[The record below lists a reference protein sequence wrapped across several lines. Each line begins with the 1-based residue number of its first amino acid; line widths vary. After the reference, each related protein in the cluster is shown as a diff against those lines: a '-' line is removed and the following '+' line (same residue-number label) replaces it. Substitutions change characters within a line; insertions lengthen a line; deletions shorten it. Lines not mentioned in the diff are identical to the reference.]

1 MPTASII
8 ACEDGSCLSRGWKL
22 ACSAGSNDSNDGQD
36 CNAQAISLEAQMHA
50 HAEAHSQAAVQ
61 AQNMVARAQAHAQA
75 QAAAEAQAQNLAL
88 QAQNLSMQAHQLEA
102 EASLVGSNISPP
114 EVWQLTT
121 FHRDSLLDR
130 EAIMR
135 AMACCQG

>member
-1 MPTASII
+1 
-8 ACEDGSCLSRGWKL
+8 
-22 ACSAGSNDSNDGQD
+22 
-36 CNAQAISLEAQMHA
+36 MHA

-114 EVWQLTT
+114 EVWHWQPAACRKAIWTSCVDVLSIAQSESDSRACYPTHVSVFEQLGVSRT
-121 FHRDSLLDR
+121 
-130 EAIMR
+130 
-135 AMACCQG
+135 